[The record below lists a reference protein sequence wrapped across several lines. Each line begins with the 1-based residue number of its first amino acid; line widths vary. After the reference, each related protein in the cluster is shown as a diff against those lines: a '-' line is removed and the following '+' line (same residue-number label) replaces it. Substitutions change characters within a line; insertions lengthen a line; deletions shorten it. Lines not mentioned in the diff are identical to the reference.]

1 LVADDEGDCVVLGTA
16 GGVGIAVV
24 LRLDFGIGRAP
35 EADPVSLELIDP
47 LEIGFA
53 TLDDP

>member
-1 LVADDEGDCVVLGTA
+1 LVADDEGDCVVLGIA
-16 GGVGIAVV
+16 GGLGIAVV
-24 LRLDFGIGRAP
+24 LRLDFGTGRAP

-47 LEIGFA
+47 PEMGDA

>member
-1 LVADDEGDCVVLGTA
+1 LLVDDEGDCVVLGIA

-24 LRLDFGIGRAP
+24 LRLDFGTGRAP

-47 LEIGFA
+47 LEIGDA

>member
-1 LVADDEGDCVVLGTA
+1 M
-16 GGVGIAVV
+16 GIAVV
-24 LRLDFGIGRAP
+24 LRLDFGTGRAP

-47 LEIGFA
+47 LEIGDA